1 MHCRDPHDQKFLDLA
16 FSAKAAVLLIE
27 DEAPLALARKA
38 LWFGVHI
45 LSPREFG
52 RRFG

>member
-1 MHCRDPHDQKFLDLA
+1 M
-16 FSAKAAVLLIE
+16 LLTE

-38 LWFGVHI
+38 RGFGVHI
-45 LSPREFG
+45 LSSREFG

>member
-1 MHCRDPHDQKFLDLA
+1 MSDVTQ
-16 FSAKAAVLLIE
+16 AAVLLIE
-27 DEAPLALARKA
+27 DEAPLSLARKA
-38 LWFGVHI
+38 LGFGVHI

>member
-1 MHCRDPHDQKFLDLA
+1 MRCRDPQDQKFLDLA
-16 FSAKAAVLLIE
+16 FSAQAAMLLIE
-27 DEAPLALARKA
+27 DEAPLSLARKA
-38 LWFGVHI
+38 LGFGVHI

>member
-1 MHCRDPHDQKFLDLA
+1 MRCRDPRDQKFLDLA
-16 FSAKAAVLLIE
+16 FSSQAAVLLTKDE
-27 DEAPLALARKA
+27 DLLALAGKA
-38 LWFGVHI
+38 RGFGVRI